1 MNRVFLSPNPSVDAR
16 RVVRLLVAIA
26 LVASIGDAWAARTF
40 PVNSRQVKISEA
52 TDDAIVADGRQL
64 HLAPGVL
71 IFTTTNATVVRGALP
86 AGVIA
91 RVQVDLNG
99 DVRRIWLLA
108 DDEILVRP
116 WWQFWK
122 SEQPQTPVDPT
133 TVPQ

>member
-1 MNRVFLSPNPSVDAR
+1 MATT
-16 RVVRLLVAIA
+16 VRLVVTPTRRGRALRKCQPAALVIA
-26 LVASIGDAWAARTF
+26 LTIAWTPAFAARTF
-40 PVNSRQVKISEA
+40 PQNSRQVRISQVA
-52 TDDAIVADGRQL
+52 DDAIVADGRSF

-71 IFTTTNATVVRGALP
+71 IFTTTNSTLVRGALP

-91 RVQVDLNG
+91 RVQTDLNG

-122 SEQPQTPVDPT
+122 RDQPQGGE
-133 TVPQ
+133 

>member
-1 MNRVFLSPNPSVDAR
+1 MTSTA
-16 RVVRLLVAIA
+16 RLLPSTKTRRIIDPRVGSTLLVVALA
-26 LVASIGDAWAARTF
+26 LGAWTSAFAARTF
-40 PVNSRQVKISEA
+40 PQNSRQVKITQVA
-52 TDDAIVADGRQL
+52 DDGIVADGRSL

-71 IFTTTNATVVRGALP
+71 IFSTTNTTLVKSALP

-108 DDEILVRP
+108 DDEILERP

-122 SEQPQTPVDPT
+122 RDQPQAAE
-133 TVPQ
+133 

>member
-1 MNRVFLSPNPSVDAR
+1 MTTTARMPSRRSAFVKTRTGFVFAM
-16 RVVRLLVAIA
+16 LVAISLGAATSA
-26 LVASIGDAWAARTF
+26 LAARTF
-40 PVNSRQVKISEA
+40 PENSRQVRITEVA
-52 TDDAIVADGRQL
+52 DDAIVADGRAL

-71 IFTTTNATVVRGALP
+71 IFAPGNSTLVRSALP

-122 SEQPQTPVDPT
+122 RDQPQSGA
-133 TVPQ
+133 